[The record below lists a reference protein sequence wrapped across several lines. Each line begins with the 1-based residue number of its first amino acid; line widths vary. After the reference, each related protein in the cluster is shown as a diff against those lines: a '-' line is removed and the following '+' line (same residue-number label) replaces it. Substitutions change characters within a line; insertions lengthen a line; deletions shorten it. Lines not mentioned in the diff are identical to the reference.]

1 MKDHRQQQQKDGTN
15 IRLQKGELMNNVD
28 MKWEGSKSGRGQK
41 VKEDDKSMKTG
52 GQILS
57 VIASRLDEVKR
68 AKQTHLGV

>member
-1 MKDHRQQQQKDGTN
+1 MD
-15 IRLQKGELMNNVD
+15 V
-28 MKWEGSKSGRGQK
+28 KWEGSKSGRGQK